1 MRGMNLEAVAKAV
14 GGIYI
19 GPEEGRSCVL
29 SAVTTDSRKIEKGC
43 LFVALKGARVDGNT
57 FIPGAYEDGAACCM
71 STRPPQ
77 DETKP
82 YIQVESCEQALKDLA
97 EYYRSV
103 LDVTVIGI
111 TGSVGKT
118 TTKEMIASVVS
129 QKYNTL
135 KTLGNFNNEIGLP
148 LTVFRLRDN
157 HEVAVLEMG
166 ISDFGEMG
174 RLAKVARPD
183 MCVITNIGQCHL
195 ENLGTRDGI
204 LRAKTEVFDYLKPG
218 GKAYL
223 NGDDDKLSTLV
234 NDSRISSPVFY
245 GFGGEENA
253 GTGRIQTPDI
263 LAENIK
269 ELGLAGTELDIVTP
283 IGRFHVTVPAPG
295 WHMVL
300 NALAATAVGIGL
312 SIPLEQIQAGIEA
325 YRPVDGHGGIIDTG
339 RLTIMN
345 ECYNANPSSMKAGLD
360 VLAGIQG
367 RKVAIMGDMFEL
379 GTQEEQMHYELG
391 EYAASQGI
399 DVVIAVGKLA
409 GNYEKGV
416 KDYQQ
421 KLGFAGELYHY
432 TDVAELLDN
441 LTSHIRE
448 GDTVF
453 VKASHAMHFEKI
465 VEQLKRG

>member
-1 MRGMNLEAVAKAV
+1 MRGMSLESVAKAV
-14 GGIYI
+14 GGIYT
-19 GPEEGRSCVL
+19 GPQEGRDCDL

-43 LFVALKGARVDGNT
+43 LFVALQGARVDGNT
-57 FIPGAYEDGAACCM
+57 FIPGAYQDGAACCM

-82 YIQVESCEQALKDLA
+82 YIQVGSCEQALKDLA

-103 LDVTVIGI
+103 LNVTVVGI

-129 QKYNTL
+129 QKYDTL

-204 LRAKTEVFDYLKPG
+204 LKAKTEVFDYLKPG
-218 GKAYL
+218 GKVYL

-234 NDSRISSPVFY
+234 SDSRISSPVFY
-245 GFGGEENA
+245 GFGGERTA
-253 GTGRIQTPDI
+253 QKDLIQTPDI

-269 ELGLAGTELDIVTP
+269 DLGIAGTELDIITP
-283 IGRFHVTVPAPG
+283 LGKFHVTVPAPG
-295 WHMVL
+295 RHMVS
-300 NALAATAVGIGL
+300 NALAATAVGTGL
-312 SIPLEQIQAGIEA
+312 SIPLEQIKAGIEA

-339 RLTIMN
+339 SLTVMN
-345 ECYNANPSSMKAGLD
+345 ECYNANPDSMKAGID

-367 RKVAIMGDMFEL
+367 RRVAIMGDMFEL
-379 GTQEEQMHYELG
+379 GSQEEQMHYELG

-399 DVVIAVGKLA
+399 DIVIAVGRLA

-416 KDYQQ
+416 KAYQQ
-421 KLGFAGELYHY
+421 KLGFTGEIYY
-432 TDVAELLDN
+432 YASVAELLDN
-441 LTSHIRE
+441 LTCYVRK

-465 VEQLKRG
+465 VEQLKEI

>member
-1 MRGMNLEAVAKAV
+1 MRGMDLKAVAAAV
-14 GGIYI
+14 GGIYT
-19 GPEEGRSCVL
+19 GLEEGKGYVL
-29 SAVTTDSRKIEKGC
+29 SSVTTDSRKVEKGG

-77 DETKP
+77 DETRP

-129 QKYNTL
+129 RKYDTL

-183 MCVITNIGQCHL
+183 ICVITNIGQCHL

-245 GFGGEENA
+245 GFGGE
-253 GTGRIQTPDI
+253 GKDIIPSPDVT
-263 LAENIK
+263 AENVQD
-269 ELGLAGTELDIVTP
+269 LGLEGTELDIVTP
-283 IGRFHVTVPAPG
+283 AGRFHVTVPAPG
-295 WHMVL
+295 RHMVS
-300 NALAATAVGIGL
+300 NALAATAIGMGL
-312 SIPLEQIQAGIEA
+312 SIPLEQIKAGIEA
-325 YRPVDGHGGIIDTG
+325 YRPVDGHGGIIETD

-345 ECYNANPSSMKAGLD
+345 ECYNANPASMKAGLD

-379 GTQEEQMHYELG
+379 GSQEEQMHYEVG
-391 EYAASQGI
+391 EYAASKGI
-399 DVVIAVGKLA
+399 DVVIAVGGLA

-416 KDYQQ
+416 RDYQQ
-421 KLGFAGELYHY
+421 ESGFDGEVYYYPAVSEFL
-432 TDVAELLDN
+432 TN
-441 LTSHIRE
+441 LTRHIRE
-448 GDTVF
+448 KDTVF

-465 VEQLKRG
+465 VERLQSVSAM